1 MTAEEG
7 RMRAVAAA
15 EHSRPSSRNRSKT
28 APRRALGI
36 TVAIAAL
43 GLLLDQGTKAIAT
56 AQLEPGSRV
65 ALLGDLLG
73 LTLVYNPGAAFSIGS
88 GTTWVF
94 TVLASIAAVVTIGF
108 ATRLRGVR
116 WGVTLGLILG
126 GAVGNLIDRLVN
138 PPSVGNGHVTD
149 FIAYGN
155 LFVGN
160 VADILVLAGV
170 ALLCLLLVTSDGQE
184 QRKSTSADA
193 ALGSLPAPTEP
204 RSSTRSNERED

>member
-1 MTAEEG
+1 MTGEEE
-7 RMRAVAAA
+7 RMRAEAAA
-15 EHSRPSSRNRSKT
+15 EHGRPSSRGRSKKT
-28 APRRALGI
+28 PRRALSI
-36 TVAIAAL
+36 TIGIAAL

-56 AQLEPGSRV
+56 AQLQPGSRV
-65 ALLGDLLG
+65 PLLGDLLG

-88 GTTWVF
+88 ATTWVF
-94 TVLASIAAVVTIGF
+94 TVTASIAAVVTIGF
-108 ATRLRGVR
+108 AIRLRGIR

-170 ALLCLLLVTSDGQE
+170 ALLCLLLVTSDGPE
-184 QRKSTSADA
+184 QRRSRRNDPAFSP
-193 ALGSLPAPTEP
+193 LPALTGHAQ
-204 RSSTRSNERED
+204 RRD